1 MQKKKKIIIIGV
13 SVLVLIGGVVFA
25 FSRGNNTQKTV
36 ISKVTAQKGNI
47 SNTISGS
54 GTVNPIEDYTI
65 VTTVTGEIL
74 SDNVEIGQE
83 YKKGDLLYVIDN
95 TDAKNNITKAQNSLE
110 KQKMSYEQAI
120 DNVENLTL
128 KAPFSGRIANLYVE
142 EGDSIN
148 NGTKIADLVD
158 SNTLTV
164 KLPFL
169 ATDAKYINKGNT
181 ARVYLELLGEEI
193 EGTVENVAT
202 GKYTNSYGAIVTD
215 VEISFKNPG
224 NLLSGELVSATVG
237 NYACNSTGTANYK
250 NETVLT
256 SKTSG
261 TIEKLNFSNGDLV
274 NNNDVILTI
283 ENDSTLL
290 SKKSA
295 QLSLNEAQI
304 SLEEANEA
312 YNDCTVTSPIDGTV
326 TYKYYKAGDELTRT
340 ESTTLAVIADMSKL
354 SFEMSIDELDIKSI
368 ALGQKVIVT
377 ADALTGQ
384 EFEGEIT
391 NISIVGSASSG
402 VTTYP
407 VTVVISDYDGLLPG
421 MNVTAEIVSEEVTDV
436 VMVPTSAVSRGD
448 VVLVKEDYANSLEVN
463 KNKTTDENSENQ
475 KNKTTLPGEI
485 VEMRNTPEGYKY
497 IKVTTGLSS
506 SDYIEI
512 KEGLSEGAEVYV
524 ISTVTENSS
533 SSSSSSSS
541 GMFGQMGGG
550 ASMGSMPMGDMG
562 GGSFP
567 GGGGGGNFSS
577 GGQGG
582 NRGGMPGGR

>member
-13 SVLVLIGGVVFA
+13 AVVALIGGVVFA
-25 FSRGNNTQKTV
+25 FTRGGNTTKTV
-36 ISKVTAQKGNI
+36 ITKVAAQRGNI

-110 KQKMSYEQAI
+110 KQKMSYEQAT
-120 DNVENLTL
+120 DNVANLTI

-158 SNTLTV
+158 SGTLVV

-169 ATDAKYINKGNT
+169 ATDAKNIA
-181 ARVYLELLGEEI
+181 ARDKASVYLELIGEEVS
-193 EGTVENVAT
+193 GTVEKVAT
-202 GKYTNSYGAIVTD
+202 GSYTNSYGAIVTD
-215 VEISFKNPG
+215 IEISFTNPG
-224 NLLSGELVSATVG
+224 NLLSGELVSATIG

-250 NETVLT
+250 NETALT

-261 TIEKLNFSNGDLV
+261 TIETLNFSNGDLV
-274 NNNDVILTI
+274 NNGDVILTI
-283 ENDSTLL
+283 TNDSTLL
-290 SKKSA
+290 NKKSA
-295 QLSLNEAQI
+295 QLSLSEAEI

-312 YNDCTVTSPIDGTV
+312 YNDCTVLSPIDGTV

-354 SFEMSIDELDIKSI
+354 SFSMSIDELDIKSI
-368 ALGQKVIVT
+368 KLGQKVIVT

-391 NISIVGSASSG
+391 NISIVGSTSSG

-421 MNVTAEIVSEEVTDV
+421 MNVTAEIVSEEVENV
-436 VMVPTSAVSRGD
+436 IMVPTSAVSRGD

-463 KNKTTDENSENQ
+463 KNKTSSEDEEG
-475 KNKTTLPGEI
+475 KKKTASPGEI

-512 KEGLSEGAEVYV
+512 KEGLTDGAEVYV
-524 ISTVTENSS
+524 VSTVSKNSS
-533 SSSSSSSS
+533 NSSTTSSN
-541 GMFGQMGGG
+541 GMMGGVTGG
-550 ASMGSMPMGDMG
+550 ANMAPMGDMG

-567 GGGGGGNFSS
+567 SGGGNFSG

>member
-13 SVLVLIGGVVFA
+13 VVVALIGGVVFA
-25 FSRGNNTQKTV
+25 FTRGGNTSKTV
-36 ISKVTAQKGNI
+36 ITKVTAQKGNI

-95 TDAKNNITKAQNSLE
+95 TDAKNNITKAHNSLE
-110 KQKMSYEQAI
+110 KQKMSYEQAT
-120 DNVENLTL
+120 DSVANLTVS
-128 KAPFSGRIANLYVE
+128 APFSGRIANLYVE

-158 SNTLTV
+158 SNALVV

-169 ATDAKYINKGNT
+169 ATDAKNINVGNE
-181 ARVYLELLGEEI
+181 AKVYLELLGEETT
-193 EGTVENVAT
+193 GTVQKVAT
-202 GKYTNSYGAIVTD
+202 GSYTNSYGAIVTD
-215 VEISFKNPG
+215 IEISFKNPG

-237 NYACNSTGTANYK
+237 NYACNSTGTVSYK
-250 NETVLT
+250 NETTLT
-256 SKTSG
+256 AKTSG
-261 TIEKLNFSNGDLV
+261 TIKSLNFSNGDLV
-274 NNNDVILTI
+274 NNGDIILTI
-283 ENDSTLL
+283 TNDSTLL
-290 SKKSA
+290 NKKSA
-295 QLSLNEAQI
+295 QLSLSEAEI

-312 YNDCTVTSPIDGTV
+312 YNDCTVLSPIDGTV

-354 SFEMSIDELDIKSI
+354 SFSMSIDELDIKSI
-368 ALGQKVIVT
+368 KLGQKVIVT

-391 NISIVGSASSG
+391 NISIVGSTSSG

-436 VMVPTSAVSRGD
+436 IMVPTSAVSRGD
-448 VVLVKEDYANSLEVN
+448 VVLVKEEYANSLEVN
-463 KNKTTDENSENQ
+463 KNKTSTENEEDS
-475 KNKTTLPGEI
+475 KKKTASPGEI

-524 ISTVTENSS
+524 VSTVSEKNSNSS
-533 SSSSSSSS
+533 SSASSN
-541 GMFGQMGGG
+541 GMFGMSGG
-550 ASMGSMPMGDMG
+550 ASMGAMPMGDMG

-567 GGGGGGNFSS
+567 SGGGNFS
-577 GGQGG
+577 GDGQGG